1 MGVLDK
7 TSPDGVFLKELEGE
21 YSPEPAPS
29 IVQQGH
35 DLWIQ
40 GPPRRSHLNF
50 KEGLGRLLRHAGM
63 AAAEGQGLQHLGT
76 EALKA
81 MAARRRGQCGA
92 DGGLSS
98 PPPHPPL
105 RVRPPHQQRP
115 QPARL
120 RGLGSVEQ
128 VRQQGGGQGVY

>member
-1 MGVLDK
+1 
-7 TSPDGVFLKELEGE
+7 
-21 YSPEPAPS
+21 
-29 IVQQGH
+29 
-35 DLWIQ
+35 
-40 GPPRRSHLNF
+40 
-50 KEGLGRLLRHAGM
+50 
-63 AAAEGQGLQHLGT
+63 
-76 EALKA
+76 